1 MAEIQSFGVMRHLR
15 GESTSHVLF
24 HRRGRL
30 ARSGRGLS
38 LWFVPL
44 SASIAE
50 VPMDDRELP
59 FLFHGRSV
67 DFQDIT
73 TQGVVTY
80 RVVDPEVLSR
90 RVDFS
95 IDLKKGIHR
104 EHPLDKLSLLF
115 TQLAQQLAWAYI
127 AHMPLKAVLSNGVAE
142 IRRRILE
149 GLQGDSS
156 LQEMGL
162 EVVSVRVNGVL
173 PTAELEQALQTPTL
187 EQIQQQADE
196 ATFQRRAMAVE
207 KERAIQENEL
217 QNRIEL
223 ARKEENLINQQGTNA
238 KRRATEDA
246 EAERIAALGEADRM
260 GLSSNARAESIR
272 LVEGARISSEKDRM
286 DIYKEMPATMMV
298 GLAAREL
305 AGKLKS
311 IEHLNV
317 TPELFGP
324 LVTELLQAGTAR
336 LRNGNGHNGG
346 GE

>member
-24 HRRGRL
+24 HRRGHL
-30 ARSGRGLS
+30 AQSGRGLS

-50 VPMDDRELP
+50 IPLDDRELP

-67 DFQDIT
+67 DFQDVT

-80 RVVDPEVLSR
+80 RVIEPEVLAR

-95 IDLKKGIHR
+95 IDLRRGVHR
-104 EHPLDKLSLLF
+104 EQPLEKLSVLF

-127 AHMPLKAVLSNGVAE
+127 AHTPLRAVLSNGVAE

-149 GLQGDSS
+149 GLHGDESIA
-156 LQEMGL
+156 EMGL
-162 EVVSVRVNGVL
+162 EVVSVRVSGVL

-187 EQIQQQADE
+187 EKIQEEADE
-196 ATFQRRAMAVE
+196 AIFQRRALAVE

-223 ARKEENLINQQGTNA
+223 ARKEEELITQQGANA
-238 KRRATEDA
+238 RRRATEDA
-246 EAERIAALGEADRM
+246 EAERIATDAEAARRGVESAAQADAIRVVQAAKV
-260 GLSSNARAESIR
+260 NA
-272 LVEGARISSEKDRM
+272 EKERM
-286 DIYKEMPATMMV
+286 DIYREMPATMMV

-305 AGKLKS
+305 AGKLRS

-336 LRNGNGHNGG
+336 LREGNGHGNGS
-346 GE
+346 